1 MLSFHA
7 KISGVLYFAVRP
19 IQRVKNHVIGMKEA
33 LVRQHQASLVKGRWP
48 SASEVGGI
56 RSTDCGFAEDLGEH
70 VSAYRRNP
78 PTINCCG
85 NLLSAPFNKGAMMG
99 AAFVHRDG

>member
-1 MLSFHA
+1 MLIDKTQQCISF
-7 KISGVLYFAVRP
+7 
-19 IQRVKNHVIGMKEA
+19 VIVMKEA
-33 LVRQHQASLVKGRWP
+33 LVRQHQASLVKGRWT
-48 SASEVGGI
+48 SASDVGGI